1 MFINFCVKNFLS
13 LENEHCIDF
22 GITKS
27 QHIDDTSIT
36 INDSFINKIGSLV
49 GPNASGKTNILKA
62 FVAFTQFIENSYL
75 VHDIAIEPHFFHKKE
90 DIVFSTNFIEDDGE
104 QFNYSITINQNKII
118 HEQLRIL
125 NKKTKFY
132 NNVFVRKG
140 NNVDSDVIK
149 INDLDKGRLGDMVSA
164 FSFFQKLNYFT
175 KSKIQITSFCHILT
189 NVDISSVIKSPIP
202 QIVFL
207 DQLAKELE
215 KRPDLLAKVVDE
227 VKNVDF
233 GISNLKTVVL
243 PTNPNLPPDKNM
255 KLLMATH
262 EDGKNTTVLPLFLE
276 SSGTQNYIL
285 LFGKIYDILR
295 TGGIL
300 VADELENSL
309 HTDLVERIL
318 TLFIRKETN
327 PHNAQILFSTHN
339 AWFLR
344 FLTKTQIFIVE
355 KDAPQSTDI
364 YRLDDIKEV
373 RNDENYFLNYIAG
386 AYDGKP
392 KIKDL
397 L

>member
-1 MFINFCVKNFLS
+1 M
-13 LENEHCIDF
+13 
-22 GITKS
+22 
-27 QHIDDTSIT
+27 
-36 INDSFINKIGSLV
+36 
-49 GPNASGKTNILKA
+49 
-62 FVAFTQFIENSYL
+62 
-75 VHDIAIEPHFFHKKE
+75 
-90 DIVFSTNFIEDDGE
+90 
-104 QFNYSITINQNKII
+104 
-118 HEQLRIL
+118 
-125 NKKTKFY
+125 
-132 NNVFVRKG
+132 
-140 NNVDSDVIK
+140 
-149 INDLDKGRLGDMVSA
+149 
-164 FSFFQKLNYFT
+164 
-175 KSKIQITSFCHILT
+175 
-189 NVDISSVIKSPIP
+189 DISSVIKSPIP

-243 PTNPNLPPDKNM
+243 PANPNLPPDKNM